1 MGYNNPV
8 IMASTVFYRKWRPQ
22 ALAEVVGQPHITGT
36 LLNALKSGNTSH
48 AYLFCGPRGTGKTST
63 GRILSK
69 AVNCL
74 TNKGKGDPCNKCHMC
89 TAITEGRSLDVIE
102 IDAASNT
109 GVDDIRELKE
119 RINYVPAEADYKVYI
134 IDEVHMLSNSA
145 SNALLKTL
153 EEPPPRVIFIL
164 ATTELHKVLSTVM
177 SRCQRF
183 DFHRVSQVDI
193 VGKLKLIC
201 TEEGIKIEDGALKLI
216 ARSATG
222 SLRDAENMLE
232 QLNTY
237 YSSDINLKQVQ
248 ETLGITGDSRSKELA
263 SYIVN
268 GDIKNGLKTAI
279 SVNQDGLDLKQ
290 FNRELTE
297 QFRKLLLVKSGSEAS
312 VELSK
317 DELNTVK
324 ALAKDISL
332 EQIIRLIKIFSQ
344 LYFNSAS
351 NPSLMLETAI
361 VEASLSPTFDTKTTA
376 PTTTE
381 ETPSLKKKEAAKNTA
396 KPPAVTETA
405 PTPTEVT
412 APTVIKEKAAFNAGP
427 PTATEETKPK
437 ASEQSPKPKVNK
449 LTAEA
454 GKELLSLQNNW
465 TDIIEQS
472 PPRLK
477 RTAAV
482 AILRSA
488 GVKPISYEDN
498 TVTLSFKYSLHRDK
512 VEEADNKRIVIE
524 LLSGF
529 LGTPCQVNCIFQP
542 NNNHLV
548 QEAQKMGAQIINV
561 EE

>member
-1 MGYNNPV
+1 
-8 IMASTVFYRKWRPQ
+8 
-22 ALAEVVGQPHITGT
+22 
-36 LLNALKSGNTSH
+36 
-48 AYLFCGPRGTGKTST
+48 
-63 GRILSK
+63 
-69 AVNCL
+69 
-74 TNKGKGDPCNKCHMC
+74 
-89 TAITEGRSLDVIE
+89 
-102 IDAASNT
+102 
-109 GVDDIRELKE
+109 
-119 RINYVPAEADYKVYI
+119 
-134 IDEVHMLSNSA
+134 
-145 SNALLKTL
+145 
-153 EEPPPRVIFIL
+153 
-164 ATTELHKVLSTVM
+164 
-177 SRCQRF
+177 
-183 DFHRVSQVDI
+183 
-193 VGKLKLIC
+193 
-201 TEEGIKIEDGALKLI
+201 
-216 ARSATG
+216 
-222 SLRDAENMLE
+222 
-232 QLNTY
+232 
-237 YSSDINLKQVQ
+237 
-248 ETLGITGDSRSKELA
+248 
-263 SYIVN
+263 
-268 GDIKNGLKTAI
+268 
-279 SVNQDGLDLKQ
+279 
-290 FNRELTE
+290 
-297 QFRKLLLVKSGSEAS
+297 
-312 VELSK
+312 
-317 DELNTVK
+317 
-324 ALAKDISL
+324 
-332 EQIIRLIKIFSQ
+332 
-344 LYFNSAS
+344 
-351 NPSLMLETAI
+351 MLETAI

-381 ETPSLKKKEAAKNTA
+381 ETPSNKKKEAAKNTA